1 MVNIS
6 STGCLFESATL
17 PLSAR
22 EKILICISLENEDK
36 IIEAKATITRVDEQ
50 QVAAEFILIEPET
63 QALIR
68 TYFTQNL
75 RNN

>member
-17 PLSAR
+17 PLSAG
-22 EKILICISLENEDK
+22 EKILLCISLDNEPK
-36 IIEAKATITRVDEQ
+36 VIEAKTVITRVDEK

-68 TYFTQNL
+68 SYFTQKL